1 MLTRRL
7 KDVGKPKAEV
17 AAAAIVQ
24 RVSGVQVT
32 PHFCRIEEKPLE
44 FYEQFH
50 VIILGLDSL
59 EARRYMNQVA
69 CSFLGEL
76 MSQRE
81 VHHTSYYFMH
91 LLMLLRK
98 MLLCGKI
105 VQRCDLSGTD
115 AAALKLVHTCMLYHQ
130 LMLWYQGPYHPWAFA
145 IQHVI
150 AEQLPAVSPFE
161 VII

>member
-1 MLTRRL
+1 MCRL

-17 AAAAIVQ
+17 AAAAVMQ

-32 PHFCRIEEKPLE
+32 PHYCRIEEKPLE

-76 MSQRE
+76 MRHADSDHGQAPNLFIPSRLWKFALGLPL
-81 VHHTSYYFMH
+81 VDMH
-91 LLMLLRK
+91 CQCTMI
-98 MLLCGKI
+98 G
-105 VQRCDLSGTD
+105 D
-115 AAALKLVHTCMLYHQ
+115 
-130 LMLWYQGPYHPWAFA
+130 
-145 IQHVI
+145 
-150 AEQLPAVSPFE
+150 
-161 VII
+161 